1 MRPHVNLVK
10 TLVLVLGVLYIV
22 APIRGEGLCGLC
34 PVNNYCTN
42 DGIYAC
48 PGNQTSPI
56 GSVNIT
62 DCTSGMGTSTSTS
75 THVFTTPGFTTEPE
89 SQSSTSTSTPAFT
102 PEPEPQSLSTVT
114 FTATLL
120 ISLVEFDS
128 TKREQYVA
136 GVAQVLSV
144 PVSSVSIGTV
154 TENVSRRRRLLA
166 TTIDVETI
174 VTVPSED
181 TGSVAA
187 AATTENL
194 NGELESNGMT
204 TDGVNEPDIQM
215 VVATT
220 PVVITTTTTP
230 ITIGDLHEWVPLGC

>member
-1 MRPHVNLVK
+1 M
-10 TLVLVLGVLYIV
+10 
-22 APIRGEGLCGLC
+22 
-34 PVNNYCTN
+34 
-42 DGIYAC
+42 
-48 PGNQTSPI
+48 
-56 GSVNIT
+56 
-62 DCTSGMGTSTSTS
+62 
-75 THVFTTPGFTTEPE
+75 
-89 SQSSTSTSTPAFT
+89 
-102 PEPEPQSLSTVT
+102 
-114 FTATLL
+114 
-120 ISLVEFDS
+120 SLVEFDS

-154 TENVSRRRRLLA
+154 TENVSRRRRRLLA

-194 NGELESNGMT
+194 NGELESDGMT

-220 PVVITTTTTP
+220 PVVVTTTP